1 MLPSACC
8 RVLLESDRDSRNET
22 PNSDETAEAK
32 EPGKQLQLESTSSS
46 KNKTYIL
53 GIGIMIFFFYLLSIW
68 KHPSNLKEKQA
79 LNKQH

>member
-53 GIGIMIFFFYLLSIW
+53 GIGIMIFFFLFAEYMET
-68 KHPSNLKEKQA
+68 PF
-79 LNKQH
+79 